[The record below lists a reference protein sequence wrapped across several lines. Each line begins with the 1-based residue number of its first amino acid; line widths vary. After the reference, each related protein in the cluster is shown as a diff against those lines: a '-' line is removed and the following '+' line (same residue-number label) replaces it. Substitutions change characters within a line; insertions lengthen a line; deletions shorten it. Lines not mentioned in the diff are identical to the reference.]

1 MSFGRQKFWHYFIIV
16 KGNNAHGGEKKIRR
30 GRKRKDNLGEKR
42 GGGEE
47 SMMIECGWEEKNRK
61 FCCD

>member
-30 GRKRKDNLGEKR
+30 ERKRKDNLGEK
-42 GGGEE
+42 GGVG
-47 SMMIECGWEEKNRK
+47 KRV
-61 FCCD
+61 